1 MRRTSRSRAA
11 TSGAHDVTGV
21 PGIGR
26 LARPKKL
33 ICVDSDLTAA
43 DVLSGAGYLGL
54 ALRRL
59 YDRSDAELLAQ
70 ITAVNKRRGPVRKRQ
85 N

>member
-1 MRRTSRSRAA
+1 MNYLLLGNPEVADVLEAA
-11 TSGAHDVTGV
+11 KWIGNSGSHNNE
-21 PGIGR
+21 
-26 LARPKKL
+26 L
-33 ICVDSDLTAA
+33 SAA

-70 ITAVNKRRGPVRKRQ
+70 IRAVNNRRGPVRKRQ